1 MESKQYFWV
10 FDRTIFDQIRL
21 PEFTLLQGVL
31 IVLGLSALALYFAL
45 IVFID
50 LRTRLKER
58 RIRGQAKLKGWLERA
73 ELSPEELEGLYRLAG
88 EATSS
93 AHYDLL
99 SSPERFERRVHE
111 EIVAGRGSGL
121 QFTEK
126 LRAGVGYHSG
136 NLLIPVISTR
146 QFRPE
151 DSIRLNLHRE
161 GTPMQ
166 FYGTVREVGLTQFTV
181 QVRKEAVKF
190 AQETRNN
197 VELFLLRGLGTEC
210 RFSCRPLHTAG
221 RGLLVLAH
229 ALMSHRESPRS
240 ARLPLT
246 LKVTFREKGSP
257 GDTVAELDPE
267 TAPSEPQP
275 GWLQD
280 LSEGGFS
287 ITHAQKIRE
296 GRYIEFVLSL
306 RRKGRELAL
315 TGRVLQCRSLSDGEW
330 LSRCELRGQSPAER
344 DLLQQVVG
352 LAQSNRLRGMA
363 FVGRRKAKGRAAA
376 GGGGG

>member
-1 MESKQYFWV
+1 METRRHFWV
-10 FDRTIFDQIRL
+10 FDRTIFDQIRM
-21 PEFTLLQGVL
+21 PEFTLLEGVL

-50 LRTRLKER
+50 LRARLKER
-58 RIRGQAKLKGWLERA
+58 RIRGQAKLKVWLERA
-73 ELSPEELEGLYRLAG
+73 DLSPEELEGLDRLAG
-88 EATSS
+88 DATPL

-99 SSPERFERRVHE
+99 SSPERFERRVHK
-111 EIVAGRGSGL
+111 EIVAGRGSGF

-146 QFRPE
+146 QFRRE
-151 DSIRLNLHRE
+151 DSIRLILRRE
-161 GTPMQ
+161 GNPMQ
-166 FYGTVREVGLTQFTV
+166 FYGTVREVGLNQFSV
-181 QVRKEAVKF
+181 QARKEAVKM
-190 AQETRNN
+190 AQETRDN

-246 LKVTFREKGSP
+246 LRVTFRERGSP
-257 GDTVAELDPE
+257 GDAVAELDPE

-287 ITHAQKIRE
+287 IAHGRRIHE
-296 GRYIEFVLSL
+296 GRYIQFAL
-306 RRKGRELAL
+306 RLPRKGRELAL

-352 LAQSNRLRGMA
+352 LAQRNRLRGMA
-363 FVGRRKAKGRAAA
+363 FVGRRTARPAA
-376 GGGGG
+376 GEGRG